1 MATGLRAG
9 PRAEE
14 GQGALEAVTAAVT
27 AAAIAVKEVG
37 PEMAELQEAAHS
49 IRAQHRHR
57 HKVVLQAVTKMGM

>member
-14 GQGALEAVTAAVT
+14 GPGALEAVTVT